1 MTPFEISVA
10 VVVGL
15 ASASLVA
22 VLADH
27 VPAGVPMASWGSCP
41 DCARRRSWWV
51 RVPFVGWMSRFGAR
65 CVCGR
70 SSDALGR
77 FAEVLMLGLLLA
89 IVARYGL
96 AWRALP
102 PIVAA
107 VTLVALSV
115 IDLRVYRLPNRLVFP
130 AIAVSGLSMVVVAV
144 MIDLVVALPR
154 AVVGAF
160 LFFALLFVSHLISP
174 RGMGFGDVKFALLLG
189 LHLGWTAGSTY
200 RGWAAVMQ
208 LVFFALLLA
217 CVIGIVLGLLIGV
230 LRRKGRDIAPDP
242 EAVDGGEQAGDSE
255 RLLGHSF
262 PFGPALAAA
271 SMLLVLHPDLVVP
284 T

>member
-1 MTPFEISVA
+1 MIRLKNRSRRTRGAALVEY
-10 VVVGL
+10 GL
-15 ASASLVA
+15 
-22 VLADH
+22 
-27 VPAGVPMASWGSCP
+27 
-41 DCARRRSWWV
+41 
-51 RVPFVGWMSRFGAR
+51 
-65 CVCGR
+65 
-70 SSDALGR
+70 
-77 FAEVLMLGLLLA
+77 
-89 IVARYGL
+89 IVAG
-96 AWRALP
+96 
-102 PIVAA
+102 

-130 AIAVSGLSMVVVAV
+130 AIAVSVLSMVVVAV

-242 EAVDGGEQAGDSE
+242 EAVDGGEQAGDAE